1 MNVDSPITRILREKP
16 EGDGSPVDS
25 LLPLV
30 YDELK
35 RIAAAKLARE
45 TPGQVFDPTALV
57 HEAYLRLVGPSLR
70 DFENRGHFFAAAAEA
85 MRRVLIDHAR
95 ERDRLK
101 RGGGMTQVDLET
113 GLISLD
119 GGGPNDDLLAID
131 EALTRLEAA
140 DQRKAQLVKL
150 RFFGGL
156 TQAEAAALLGVSRS
170 TADNDWLFARAW
182 LHDAIQG
189 GVN

>member
-1 MNVDSPITRILREKP
+1 MDDASPITRILQDKTP
-16 EGDGSPVDS
+16 GDGSPVNS
-25 LLPLV
+25 LLPIV

-45 TPGQVFDPTALV
+45 SPGQLFNPTALV

-95 ERDRLK
+95 ERGRAK
-101 RGGGMTQVDLET
+101 RGGGMARVDLDT
-113 GLISLD
+113 GLIDLD
-119 GGGPNDDLLAID
+119 GGGPDDDLLAID
-131 EALTRLEAA
+131 EALTRLEATNE
-140 DQRKAQLVKL
+140 RKARLVKL

-156 TQAEAAALLGVSRS
+156 TQSEAAALLGISRS

-182 LHDAIQG
+182 LLDAIG
-189 GVN
+189 GAA